1 MFRKILIANRGE
13 IALRVILACKELG
26 IKTVAV
32 HSTADADALH
42 VKFADEDVCIGP
54 PPSRDSYLNISAVL
68 SAAEITGAEAVHPG
82 YGFLS
87 ENAHFAEVCRE
98 VGLTFIG
105 PPPDVIRR
113 MGDKAEAIRT
123 VRTAGVPTI
132 PGSGGLLETEDQA
145 REVADRIGYPVLVKA
160 SAGGGGRGMRVVMD
174 ADELPR
180 LLEAARTEAQASFG
194 VPDVYMEKYLV
205 QPRHI
210 EIQVFGDTHGNLIHL
225 FERECSIQRRHQK
238 LLEESP
244 STALDEALRGRMTE
258 AALRAARAVNYV
270 NAGTIEFLLDVTGD
284 FYFIEMNTRIQ
295 VEHPVTEMVTGIDL
309 IKEQLRVAAGEPI
322 SFGQDDLKL
331 QGHAVECRIN
341 AEDPDT
347 FAPSPGKIRTF
358 HVPGGPGIR
367 VDTAC
372 YAEAFVPPYYDS
384 MIAKVIAH
392 GNTRGE
398 AILRMR
404 RALESFVVE
413 GIRTNVKLQQRILT
427 DEDFVRGRLST
438 RFMERFVAPV
448 KRANGD

>member
-32 HSTADADALH
+32 HSTADVDALH

-54 PPSRDSYLNISAVL
+54 PASRDSYLNISAVL

-98 VGLTFIG
+98 VGMTFIG
-105 PPPDVIRR
+105 PSPDVIRR

-123 VRTAGVPTI
+123 VRAASVPTI
-132 PGSGGLLETEDQA
+132 PGSGGIIEAEEQA
-145 REVADRIGYPVLVKA
+145 REIAERIGYPVLIKA
-160 SAGGGGRGMRVVMD
+160 SAGGGGRGMRIVNEP
-174 ADELPR
+174 DELAR
-180 LLEAARTEAQASFG
+180 MLDAASTEAQAAFG

-210 EIQVFGDTHGNLIHL
+210 EVQILGDTHGNILHL

-244 STALDEALRGRMTE
+244 STALDAELRERMTE
-258 AALRAARAVNYV
+258 AALRAARSVGYV
-270 NAGTIEFLLDVTGD
+270 NAGTIEFLLDVTGE

-309 IKEQLRVAAGEPI
+309 IKEQIRIAAGEPI
-322 SFGQDDLKL
+322 SFSQEDLKI
-331 QGHAVECRIN
+331 QGHAIECRIN

-438 RFMERFVAPV
+438 RFMERFVPV
-448 KRANGD
+448 AKRD

>member
-54 PPSRDSYLNISAVL
+54 PASRDSYLNISAVL
-68 SAAEITGAEAVHPG
+68 SAAEITGAEAIHPG

-105 PPPDVIRR
+105 PGPSVIRR

-123 VRTAGVPTI
+123 VRAAGVPTI
-132 PGSGGLLETEDQA
+132 PGSGGILEGEEQA
-145 REVADRIGYPVLVKA
+145 KEVARRIGYPVLIKA
-160 SAGGGGRGMRVVMD
+160 SAGGGGRGMRVVAD
-174 ADELPR
+174 EDELPR
-180 LLEAARTEAQASFG
+180 LLEAASQEALSAFG
-194 VPDVYMEKYLV
+194 VGDVYMEKYLT

-210 EIQVFGDTHGNLIHL
+210 EIQVMGDTHGNLLHL

-238 LLEESP
+238 LVEESP
-244 STALDEALRGRMTE
+244 STALDTELRARMTD
-258 AALRAARAVNYV
+258 AALRAARAVDYV
-270 NAGTIEFLLDVTGD
+270 NAGTIEFLLDVTGE

-309 IKEQLRVAAGEPI
+309 IKEQIRVSAGEPM
-322 SFGQDDLKL
+322 SFGQDDLKI
-331 QGHAVECRIN
+331 QGHAIECRIN
-341 AEDPDT
+341 AEDSDT

-372 YAEAFVPPYYDS
+372 YAEAVIPPYYDS

-413 GIRTNVKLQQRILT
+413 GIKTNVKLQQRILT

-438 RFMERFVAPV
+438 RFMDRFVPPPKKAQE
-448 KRANGD
+448 

>member
-1 MFRKILIANRGE
+1 MFSRILIANRGE
-13 IALRVILACKELG
+13 IALRIIRASRELG
-26 IKTVAV
+26 IETVCVYSAADKTGPWLE
-32 HSTADADALH
+32 HADRTI
-42 VKFADEDVCIGP
+42 CIGSGP
-54 PPSRDSYLNISAVL
+54 ASDSYLRIDRII
-68 SAAEITGAEAVHPG
+68 SAAEIANVDAIHPG
-82 YGFLS
+82 YGFLA

-105 PPPDVIRR
+105 PGPSVIRR

-123 VRTAGVPTI
+123 VRAAGVPTI
-132 PGSGGLLETEDQA
+132 PGSGGVIENEDQA
-145 REVADRIGYPVLVKA
+145 REIARRIGYPVLIKA
-160 SAGGGGRGMRVVMD
+160 SAGGGGRGMRVV
-174 ADELPR
+174 AEEEELPR
-180 LLEAARTEAQASFG
+180 LLDAASSEALSAFG
-194 VPDVYMEKYLV
+194 VADVYMEKYLT

-210 EIQVFGDTHGNLIHL
+210 EIQVMGDTHGNLLHL

-238 LLEESP
+238 LVEESP
-244 STALDEALRGRMTE
+244 STALDAELRARMTG
-258 AALRAARAVNYV
+258 AALRAARAVDYV
-270 NAGTIEFLLDVTGD
+270 NAGTIEFLLDVTGE

-309 IKEQLRVAAGEPI
+309 IKEQIRVSAGEPM
-322 SFGQDDLKL
+322 SFGQDDLKI
-331 QGHAVECRIN
+331 QGHAIECRIN
-341 AEDPDT
+341 AEDSDT

-372 YAEAFVPPYYDS
+372 YAEAVIPPYYDS

-413 GIRTNVKLQQRILT
+413 GIKTNVRLQQRILT

-438 RFMERFVAPV
+438 RFMDRFVPPP
-448 KRANGD
+448 KRIAE

>member
-54 PPSRDSYLNISAVL
+54 PQSRESYLNISAVL

-123 VRTAGVPTI
+123 VRAVGVPTI
-132 PGSGGLLETEDQA
+132 PGSGGVLETEEQA
-145 REVADRIGYPVLVKA
+145 REVAERIGYPVLVKA
-160 SAGGGGRGMRVVMD
+160 SAGGGGRGMRVVPEP
-174 ADELPR
+174 DELPR
-180 LLEAARTEAQASFG
+180 LLEAARTEAFASFG

-210 EIQVFGDTHGNLIHL
+210 EVQVFGDTHGNLLHL

-244 STALDEALRGRMTE
+244 STALDEALRARMTE
-258 AALRAARAVNYV
+258 AALRAASAVNYV

-372 YAEAFVPPYYDS
+372 YAEAYVPPYYDS

-413 GIRTNVKLQQRILT
+413 GIQTNVKLQQRILT

-438 RFMERFVAPV
+438 RFMERFVAAP
-448 KRANGD
+448 KRAEAD

>member
-54 PPSRDSYLNISAVL
+54 PASRESYLNISAVL
-68 SAAEITGAEAVHPG
+68 SAAEITGAEAIHPG

-105 PPPDVIRR
+105 PGPSVIRR

-123 VRTAGVPTI
+123 VRAAGVPTI
-132 PGSGGLLETEDQA
+132 PGSGGVLEGEEQA
-145 REVADRIGYPVLVKA
+145 REVADRIGYPVLIKA
-160 SAGGGGRGMRVVMD
+160 SAGGGGRGMRIV
-174 ADELPR
+174 ADPEDLPR
-180 LLEAARTEAQASFG
+180 LLDAASQEALSAFG
-194 VPDVYMEKYLV
+194 VADVYMEKYLV

-210 EIQVFGDTHGNLIHL
+210 EIQVMGDTHGNLLHL

-244 STALDEALRGRMTE
+244 STALDAELRTRMTE
-258 AALRAARAVNYV
+258 AALRAARSVDYV
-270 NAGTIEFLLDVTGD
+270 NAGTIEFLLDVTGE

-309 IKEQLRVAAGEPI
+309 IKEQIRVSAGEPM
-322 SFGQDDLKL
+322 SFGQDDLKI
-331 QGHAVECRIN
+331 QGHAIECRIN
-341 AEDPDT
+341 AEDSDT

-372 YAEAFVPPYYDS
+372 YAEAVIPPYYDS

-413 GIRTNVKLQQRILT
+413 GIKTNVRLQQRILT

-438 RFMERFVAPV
+438 RFMERFVPAPKKV
-448 KRANGD
+448 AD